1 MYALSSYYEF
11 GKVSQA
17 LPDIGLAL
25 LDLGTYS
32 VSGAY
37 DVEFGQA
44 ASMEGK
50 GIEGGTERYRGY
62 RSTCRA
68 FMERHEGVQRNTLW
82 YAQVHGGTGKYKRV
96 HREIQKG
103 AHKVQETY
111 TGAQEEYG
119 GVRGTWSVLAY
130 HYIEHVTM
138 HSKASE
144 QGRTQGGVVGV
155 AA

>member
-96 HREIQKG
+96 HTRYRK
-103 AHKVQETY
+103 
-111 TGAQEEYG
+111 
-119 GVRGTWSVLAY
+119 
-130 HYIEHVTM
+130 
-138 HSKASE
+138 
-144 QGRTQGGVVGV
+144 RTQGHRKSTEGYGEHGQCLHTTTLSM
-155 AA
+155 